1 MRSHVGS
8 MHLPRLLSSRRC
20 GRAPRKEAGLR
31 TTVTCLGPN
40 LRRFLICGR
49 LLFLLL
55 LKLEN

>member
-1 MRSHVGS
+1 